1 MDKKNCIGV
10 ILCGSL
16 FVGGFFLTEGPVAYW
31 NLAAF
36 TVVVSGVLVALLLSY
51 PFSRIKS
58 AFAVAREV
66 YLKPQ
71 AGNVEIVDTL
81 LDLSVRSRVDGVLS
95 LEKMRAQ
102 TSIAFLKTGLMFLVD
117 NYKEEEIREFLTTEM
132 DFFNLRRQQ
141 CERIFQTLARMAPAL
156 GVAGSVIGL
165 IGLLMGLRDTA
176 LIFKHIPAAFISTL
190 YGLILGNLVFAP
202 VAEHIHFNTR
212 NELLNQ
218 KLIMEGIVAIGK
230 EQNLYKLEKK
240 LASFLSPAERA
251 GRTGKAREIARRYL
265 NEKREAASEKDRLMK
280 EGILAKAS

>member
-16 FVGGFFLTEGPVAYW
+16 FVGSFFFTDGPAAYW

-36 TVVVSGVLVALLLSY
+36 TVVGSGVLVALLLSY
-51 PFSRIKS
+51 PFERIKN
-58 AFAVAREV
+58 AFLAAREV
-66 YLKPQ
+66 YLRPQ
-71 AGNVEIVDTL
+71 ASNVEIVDTL

-95 LEKMRAQ
+95 LETMRER

-117 NYKEEEIREFLTTEM
+117 NYKEEEIREFLSTEM

-141 CERIFQTLARMAPAL
+141 CERIFQTLARMSPAF

-165 IGLLMGLRDTA
+165 IGLLMGIHDTA

-218 KLIMEGIVAIGK
+218 KLIMEGIIAIGK

-240 LASFLSPAERA
+240 LASFLSPAERE
-251 GRTGKAREIARRYL
+251 GRTGKVRDIAKRFL
-265 NEKREAASEKDRLMK
+265 NEKRDAAAEKDRILK
-280 EGILAKAS
+280 DGILAKAS